1 MKHRV
6 IQIVAAFSKQAEAEE
21 EIIIAN
27 FHLLFGSFCRVTQA
41 DDSRG
46 VVLNELFLF
55 PLGKEMFWKEPVYFF
70 FVLEIENEADS
81 EAKSTPRIKW
91 VIN

>member
-6 IQIVAAFSKQAEAEE
+6 IQIVAAFSKQVEE

-41 DDSRG
+41 DDCRG

-70 FVLEIENEADS
+70 LCLKEWE
-81 EAKSTPRIKW
+81 KSCQIW
-91 VIN
+91 G